1 MNRFPTMKA
10 FSCAAR
16 VAIAALVCACAS
28 EAPPPAGD
36 TAVAASTNP
45 IGWAFDVP
53 PHWDDRVTL
62 DGNVAGTGTYRA
74 ARMFTYA
81 PRDTSIGPQVLLGI
95 FVYDSAAW
103 AEVARQDAPPQ
114 GDSLTSFGGQVFVAS
129 LPQSNPFAEGSA
141 DYRTFD
147 SLSVDLAAVRR
158 GFRVAK

>member
-1 MNRFPTMKA
+1 MKA
-10 FSCAAR
+10 LSCVAALA
-16 VAIAALVCACAS
+16 AIAAIAGACAP
-28 EAPPPAGD
+28 EARPPASD

-53 PHWDDRVTL
+53 PHWDDRVKL
-62 DGNVAGTGTYRA
+62 EDNVPGTGTHRA

-81 PRDTSIGPQVLLGI
+81 PRDTSIVPQNLLGI

-103 AEVARQDAPPQ
+103 AEVARQEGPPQ

-147 SLSVDLAAVRR
+147 SLSVDLAAVKK